1 MAVILQ
7 NANETSLI
15 IVDELARSTS
25 TEEGIGICYAIC
37 ERLLSTGAFV
47 LFATH
52 FLDMAHL
59 ALNYPDIVKN
69 YHFTS
74 VSRVDP
80 TTRLEILMPS
90 PKLHTGPYEGP
101 LYGLELAELAS
112 FPDKI
117 IKEARELAE
126 RIRKAKENCAV
137 TSSLFES
144 VDDVDVVPSSV
155 VEEPII

>member
-74 VSRVDP
+74 VSR
-80 TTRLEILMPS
+80 
-90 PKLHTGPYEGP
+90 LHTGPYEGP
-101 LYGLELAELAS
+101 LYGLELAELAT

-144 VDDVDVVPSSV
+144 SVDDVDVVPSNNLMGNESSHA
-155 VEEPII
+155 